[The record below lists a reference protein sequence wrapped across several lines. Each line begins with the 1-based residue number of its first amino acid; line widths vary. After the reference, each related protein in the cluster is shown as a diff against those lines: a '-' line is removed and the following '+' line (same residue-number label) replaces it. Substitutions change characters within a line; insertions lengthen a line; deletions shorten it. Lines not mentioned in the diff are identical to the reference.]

1 MQVETFKDQLQ
12 AKLRQKSSPQ
22 NEKGLILLQSIE
34 NNLNLEQR
42 TNPTAYI
49 AQLINLLKSTKEGQD
64 VIILLIYKILPSV
77 PIVVVR
83 KLISALLEE
92 IGKAQ
97 LDNLSVGVFGQILIL
112 SSKEDLNSPKM
123 HQLFNLLLQQTIS
136 DKKKLRKQAIKT
148 LQSFYQQKALDI
160 QQIPE
165 INERLKTHLKINLQ
179 ENNECAQHSLT
190 LLASLN
196 NLIPYSILVDALY
209 VIIEEIQNMDSK
221 YYPFIFLS
229 LEQVLQQ
236 NVGADQA
243 EKLIQ
248 QLNQI
253 QPEEV
258 NAQHAYIQCIRQCLI
273 TLSQSSLS
281 LAASYLPST
290 LSNMAELLLQNNQ
303 KLMQH
308 CRLEMMT
315 LIEKIGKATLSLK
328 QDLAEDIMNLELE
341 SAGTLQQKYI
351 ATLTYLFSNR
361 FDHANI
367 LDVFAKFFATID
379 DKTFEHCKE
388 IIKEFVH
395 NKSRWPHVYFEKTF
409 GQLCNGV
416 SMSNLLR
423 TFPLKTEG
431 VNPLD
436 KDFDEKSNCWILYIL
451 SKYANPKLEEF
462 LDFLFPLTNL
472 LSLASNANPSHEQK
486 IIQNILFHVLEI
498 ASNSKVTNDSQNHPK
513 LAQFIE
519 LTLNYLKKEHVFF
532 EKLLLMIAKLF
543 SQLVTFSSLQ
553 NFAKQYISTL
563 AKLVEQNNCTHTLN
577 AIKVMSFAAPKQYI
591 QEAFKKNMDKL
602 LSSKDKLDDKA
613 LNNMDIVLQVVS
625 AQQMT
630 SDLWD
635 YCINFTKEMINIP
648 IIQKKIYK
656 FLAAIIPKVHHTFLA
671 EVYNLVLEAE
681 CEPSSRQKR
690 FQVILQ
696 LEQYVISNL
705 DSYQT
710 FIQQF
715 LPEMVVAIR
724 DNNIKTRILAE
735 KLIENIGQRLLGLDL
750 LDQFI
755 SMVFAGLAAQSNV
768 MKADAVATIS
778 LLVDKFYQNLKGEF
792 IDEMTK
798 LILLLLK
805 EQNNEIFKSII
816 LYVKVLIKHRHT
828 LNSQLFTQLLNLDE
842 VSRDKNIIILKRLL
856 MKLSKAYPATAES
869 LIPQEH
875 IKLFKNAIK
884 IEKQQKK
891 KKNKR
896 DQEKELNK
904 QKWQEK
910 KQKQQKDSDLE
921 SDEES
926 EQELG
931 TKPKQQQGGMETEAE
946 VENNLLLKY
955 DFKKE
960 QFHFEDA
967 IKQKK
972 KIQEKEQQKQSTIK
986 PLVEYKDGKVI
997 VNEQKEVLGQK
1008 RRREAANS
1016 DDEEHAQKKI
1026 TRNDRKTK
1034 DVVHVVKESGSTF
1047 KSKQKAGGDVTV
1059 KGRPEPFAFIQLNP
1073 KALNKRFKNQASK
1086 AFEEVFSKKSGAL
1099 KGVKA
1104 HK

>member
-1 MQVETFKDQLQ
+1 MQVETFKDQLYS
-12 AKLRQKSSPQ
+12 KLRQKSQPQ
-22 NEKGLILLQSIE
+22 NDKALILLQSIE

-64 VIILLIYKILPSV
+64 AIILLIYKILPSV

-83 KLISALLEE
+83 KLIPALLEE
-92 IGKAQ
+92 VSKVQ
-97 LDNLSVGVFGQILIL
+97 LDNLSLGVFGQILIL
-112 SSKEDLNSPKM
+112 SAKEDLNSPKM
-123 HQLFNLLLQQTIS
+123 QQLFSLLLQQTIS
-136 DKKKLRKQAIKT
+136 DKKKLRKQAVKT
-148 LQSFYQQKALDI
+148 LQTFYQQKALDI
-160 QQIPE
+160 QQVPE
-165 INERLKTHLKINLQ
+165 INEKLRTHLKVNLQ

-248 QLNQI
+248 QLNLL

-258 NAQHAYIQCIRQCLI
+258 NAQHAYIQCIRQCLL

-315 LIEKIGKATLSLK
+315 LIEKIGKSTLSLK

-379 DKTFEHCKE
+379 DRTFDHCKE
-388 IIKEFVH
+388 LVKEFVH

-416 SMSNLLR
+416 SMSLLLS
-423 TFPLKTEG
+423 TFPLRTEG
-431 VNPLD
+431 INPLD

-451 SKYANPKLEEF
+451 SKYANPNLEEF

-472 LSLASNANPSHEQK
+472 LSLVSNANPSHEQK

-498 ASNSKVTNDSQNHPK
+498 ASNSKAKIDAQHHPK
-513 LAQFIE
+513 LNQFIE
-519 LTLNYLKKEHVFF
+519 LTLNYLKKDHVFF

-543 SQLVTFSSLQ
+543 SQLITFPQLQ
-553 NFAKQYISTL
+553 NYSKQYISTL

-591 QEAFKKNMDKL
+591 QEAFKKNIEKL
-602 LSSKDKLDDKA
+602 LSSKDKLDDRA

-671 EVYNLVLEAE
+671 EAYNLVLEAE
-681 CEPSSRQKR
+681 CESSSRQKR

-696 LEQYVISNL
+696 LEQFVVSKLEN
-705 DSYQT
+705 YQT

-724 DNNIKTRILAE
+724 DNNIKTRLLAE

-778 LLVDKFYQNLKGEF
+778 LLVDKFYTNLKTEF
-792 IDEMTK
+792 IEEMTK

-816 LYVKVLIKHRHT
+816 LYVKVLIKHRHI
-828 LNSQLFTQLLNLDE
+828 LNQYLFSQLLNIDE

-856 MKLSKAYPATAES
+856 MKLSKAYTVTAES

-896 DQEKELNK
+896 DQERELNK

-910 KQKQQKDSDLE
+910 KNKKQKDSDFE

-926 EQELG
+926 DEQQDQ
-931 TKPKQQQGGMETEAE
+931 KQQQGGMETEVE

-972 KIQEKEQQKQSTIK
+972 KVQEKEQQKQSTIQ

-1008 RRREAANS
+1008 RRREEVNS
-1016 DDEEHAQKKI
+1016 DNEEHGQKKI

-1034 DVVHVVKESGSTF
+1034 DVVHIIKESGSTF

-1073 KALNKRFKNQASK
+1073 KALNKRFKNQANK
-1086 AFEEVFSKKSGAL
+1086 AFEEVFQKKSGAL

>member
-1 MQVETFKDQLQ
+1 MQVETFKDQLY

-22 NEKGLILLQSIE
+22 NDKGLILLQSIE

-49 AQLINLLKSTKEGQD
+49 AQLINLLKSTKDGQEA
-64 VIILLIYKILPSV
+64 IILLIYKILPSV

-83 KLISALLEE
+83 KLIPALLEE
-92 IGKAQ
+92 IGKVQ
-97 LDNLSVGVFGQILIL
+97 LDNLSLGVFGQILIL
-112 SSKEDLNSPKM
+112 SSKDDLNSPKI

-148 LQSFYQQKALDI
+148 LQVFYQQKALDI
-160 QQIPE
+160 QQVPE
-165 INERLKTHLKINLQ
+165 INERLRTHFKSNLQ

-209 VIIEEIQNMDSK
+209 IIIEEIQNMDSK

-243 EKLIQ
+243 EKLLQ

-258 NAQHAYIQCIRQCLI
+258 NAQHAYIQCIRQCLL

-315 LIEKIGKATLSLK
+315 LIEKIGKATLSIK

-388 IIKEFVH
+388 IVKEFVH

-409 GQLCNGV
+409 GQLCVGV

-423 TFPLKTEG
+423 TFPLQTDG

-498 ASNSKVTNDSQNHPK
+498 ASNSKATNESQHHQK
-513 LAQFIE
+513 LGQFIE

-543 SQLVTFSSLQ
+543 SQLVTFPSLQ

-577 AIKVMSFAAPKQYI
+577 GIKVMSFAAPKSYI
-591 QEAFKKNMDKL
+591 QEAFKKNIEKL
-602 LSSKDKLDDKA
+602 LSSKDKLDDRA

-635 YCINFTKEMINIP
+635 YCINFAKEMINIP

-656 FLAAIIPKVHHTFLA
+656 FLGAIMPKVHHTFLS

-690 FQVILQ
+690 FQVILL
-696 LEQYVISNL
+696 LEQFVTPKL

-778 LLVDKFYQNLKGEF
+778 LLVDKFYSNLKGEF
-792 IDEMTK
+792 IDEMSK

-816 LYVKVLIKHRHT
+816 LYVK
-828 LNSQLFTQLLNLDE
+828 LFTQLLNVDE

-856 MKLSKAYPATAES
+856 MKLSKAYPSSES

-875 IKLFKNAIK
+875 IKLYKNAIK
-884 IEKQQKK
+884 IERQQKK

-896 DQEKELNK
+896 DQERELNK

-910 KQKQQKDSDLE
+910 KQKKQKDSDLE

-926 EQELG
+926 EQELDA
-931 TKPKQQQGGMETEAE
+931 KPKQQQGGMETEAE

-972 KIQEKEQQKQSTIK
+972 KVQEKEQQKQSTVQ

-1008 RRREAANS
+1008 RRREAVNS